1 MWTVVAMLA
10 VLKAGG
16 AFVSLDPDHPRN
28 RHDEILKQTK
38 AGLVLTSA
46 QHVSLWADPALEV
59 VTVSEAFLRQLL
71 PDTSHIQPPYQPG
84 NAAYII
90 FTSGSTG
97 MPKGVVLAHN
107 ALSTSCLSHAKVLAF
122 TSQTRCLQFAA
133 YTFDA
138 CVAETLTTL
147 VCGGVVCVPS
157 EDDRRNDLTSAI
169 NNMNVNWMFL
179 TPQVARTISP
189 KEVPSVAALALGG
202 EWVDHTD
209 WARWTGHAKMTTV
222 YGPTECCIFSNAL
235 AFPLESKSGNIG
247 KSIASVSWVVDAGNH
262 DQLVPVG
269 SVGELLV
276 EGPILARGYLNDAEK
291 TGAAFISDPTWLL
304 EGEDGCPGRRGRLY
318 KTGDLVR
325 YDADGNLLYI
335 GRKDS
340 QVKVRGQRV
349 ELGEVEH
356 HLRACMPEAK
366 RVAVELIVPE
376 GEGGHAML
384 AAFVQLD
391 DDSCDALL
399 LDRGARTDSMVRVV
413 FLAGV
418 EEELAERLP
427 GHMVPTVFFAL
438 VQFPVTTSGKTDRK
452 RLQEVGASFTAKQLA
467 EMRTSCEGPKRQP
480 STEAERTM
488 QQLWARVLDIEPD
501 SIGLDDSFFRLGGD
515 SITAMQISSSA
526 RAFHLSVSTSDI
538 LEKKTI
544 ALIVRGILLST
555 STLPRPAWRD
565 PVNIPFDLTPI
576 QRLYLTLDSSGCS
589 PFDQCFF
596 LELRDRVQLQPL
608 STALAALVQRHS
620 MLRARFCREAG
631 RKWRQY
637 ISEHD
642 SSSLLVKHV
651 RTHDAVEVAEAM
663 RQTRGSLDIERGPV
677 LAAVLCDAGERQS
690 LFVAIHHLV
699 VDLVSWRVLLE
710 ELEDL
715 LLGRTLPPASST
727 PFQAWNAA
735 QAGYI
740 VEHVQPSVAA
750 QEELDPNR
758 LSYWGV
764 SPGDVLSGCAV
775 SEEFVLDN
783 RTTSALLGSC
793 NDAFSTRPLELMVGA
808 LAYSF
813 ATVFSDRKTPA
824 IFNEIHG
831 RETWDSSMDLTR
843 TVGWFTSMCPVQ
855 AVNGAGRGLPDAI
868 REIKDCM
875 RSFQDNGWSYFA
887 SQFASES
894 AANAFASLFPV
905 EIIFNY
911 QGLYQQLERN
921 DSLFKNLPM
930 PDGCEPALAA
940 ACPRFALFDVSLVVE
955 QGCAK
960 VSFTSDRRARHQDR
974 IKEWIRQYMTTLID
988 MSALLPDRRPE
999 WTLSDLPLA
1008 FSSYTDLDR
1017 FRHDTLSGLGVRPE
1031 DVEDV
1036 FPCSP
1041 MQEGI
1046 LTGQGKDPDAYWV
1059 CLVWEAMPNQETS
1072 ISLARLQQAWKDV
1085 VRRHSLLRTL
1095 LADSVPG
1102 STGTANVVL
1111 KNPKPS
1117 ISVFRISEGAAT
1129 VKLFRSHYSPA
1140 AQKQTGR
1147 LQHHLSICQAGDE
1160 KVYLCLDINH
1170 AIMDGHSRGILL
1182 HDFQKAYDARLDP
1195 HGALFRD
1202 FVLYTNQ
1209 QSQEEAG
1216 RYWAEYLD
1224 GVEPCHFPSQ
1234 RESSDAKDTFGTVE
1248 VSGIDASAIHAF
1260 CQVWEITPATV
1271 IQTAWALV
1279 LSRYTNSATP
1289 CFGNLSS
1296 GRDLPIDNVNGI
1308 FGPLI
1313 AMLACR
1319 VHLHEQLT
1327 VLEALRAVQ
1336 RDYACSLTYQI
1347 FPLASMHSLLGLGT
1361 SALFNTALSLQRIDD
1376 TGLRGASGMILKM
1389 EESLSLTEAS

>member
-1 MWTVVAMLA
+1 M
-10 VLKAGG
+10 
-16 AFVSLDPDHPRN
+16 
-28 RHDEILKQTK
+28 
-38 AGLVLTSA
+38 
-46 QHVSLWADPALEV
+46 
-59 VTVSEAFLRQLL
+59 
-71 PDTSHIQPPYQPG
+71 
-84 NAAYII
+84 
-90 FTSGSTG
+90 
-97 MPKGVVLAHN
+97 
-107 ALSTSCLSHAKVLAF
+107 
-122 TSQTRCLQFAA
+122 
-133 YTFDA
+133 
-138 CVAETLTTL
+138 
-147 VCGGVVCVPS
+147 
-157 EDDRRNDLTSAI
+157 
-169 NNMNVNWMFL
+169 
-179 TPQVARTISP
+179 
-189 KEVPSVAALALGG
+189 
-202 EWVDHTD
+202 
-209 WARWTGHAKMTTV
+209 
-222 YGPTECCIFSNAL
+222 
-235 AFPLESKSGNIG
+235 
-247 KSIASVSWVVDAGNH
+247 
-262 DQLVPVG
+262 
-269 SVGELLV
+269 
-276 EGPILARGYLNDAEK
+276 
-291 TGAAFISDPTWLL
+291 
-304 EGEDGCPGRRGRLY
+304 
-318 KTGDLVR
+318 
-325 YDADGNLLYI
+325 
-335 GRKDS
+335 
-340 QVKVRGQRV
+340 
-349 ELGEVEH
+349 
-356 HLRACMPEAK
+356 
-366 RVAVELIVPE
+366 
-376 GEGGHAML
+376 
-384 AAFVQLD
+384 
-391 DDSCDALL
+391 
-399 LDRGARTDSMVRVV
+399 
-413 FLAGV
+413 
-418 EEELAERLP
+418 
-427 GHMVPTVFFAL
+427 
-438 VQFPVTTSGKTDRK
+438 
-452 RLQEVGASFTAKQLA
+452 
-467 EMRTSCEGPKRQP
+467 
-480 STEAERTM
+480 
-488 QQLWARVLDIEPD
+488 
-501 SIGLDDSFFRLGGD
+501 
-515 SITAMQISSSA
+515 
-526 RAFHLSVSTSDI
+526 
-538 LEKKTI
+538 
-544 ALIVRGILLST
+544 
-555 STLPRPAWRD
+555 
-565 PVNIPFDLTPI
+565 
-576 QRLYLTLDSSGCS
+576 
-589 PFDQCFF
+589 
-596 LELRDRVQLQPL
+596 
-608 STALAALVQRHS
+608 
-620 MLRARFCREAG
+620 
-631 RKWRQY
+631 
-637 ISEHD
+637 
-642 SSSLLVKHV
+642 
-651 RTHDAVEVAEAM
+651 RTHDAVEVAEAI

-715 LLGRTLPPASST
+715 LLGRTLPPALST

-740 VEHVQPSVAA
+740 VEHMQPSVAA

-764 SPGDVLSGCAV
+764 SLGDVLSGYAV
-775 SEEFVLDN
+775 SEEFVLN
-783 RTTSALLGSC
+783 SRTTSALLGSC
-793 NDAFSTRPLELMVGA
+793 NNAFSTRPLELMVGA

-855 AVNGAGRGLPDAI
+855 AANGAGRGLLDAI
-868 REIKDCM
+868 RETKDCM

-887 SQFASES
+887 SQFASKS
-894 AANAFASLFPV
+894 AADAFASLFPV

-1017 FRHDTLSGLGVRPE
+1017 FRHATLSGLGVRPE

-1046 LTGQGKDPDAYWV
+1046 LTSQGKDPDAYWV
-1059 CLVWEAMPNQETS
+1059 CLIWEAMPNQETS

-1095 LADSVPG
+1095 LADNVPG
-1102 STGTANVVL
+1102 STGTTNVVL
-1111 KNPKPS
+1111 KDPKPS
-1117 ISVFRISEGAAT
+1117 ISVFRTSDSAAT

-1147 LQHHLSICQAGDE
+1147 LQHHLSICHAEDE

-1170 AIMDGHSRGILL
+1170 AIIDGYSRGILL
-1182 HDFQKAYDARLDP
+1182 HDFQKAYSACLDP

-1209 QSQEEAG
+1209 QSQEEAS
-1216 RYWAEYLD
+1216 RYWAKYLD

-1234 RESSDAKDTFGTVE
+1234 GESSNTRDTFGTIE
-1248 VSGIDASAIHAF
+1248 VPSIDASAIHAF

-1296 GRDLPIDNVNGI
+1296 GRDLPIDNVNDI
-1308 FGPLI
+1308 FGPLM

-1319 VHLHEQLT
+1319 VHLHKQLT
-1327 VLEALRAVQ
+1327 VLEALRSVQ
-1336 RDYACSLTYQI
+1336 RDYACSLTYQM

-1361 SALFNTALSLQRIDD
+1361 SALFNTALSFQRIDD
-1376 TGLRGASGMILKM
+1376 TGLRSASGMILKM
-1389 EESLSLTEAS
+1389 EESLDPTEASQRVL